1 MKDRFNLEDE
11 ISTLHSFVQQLDT
24 LNEGILEHDMSRDN
38 ISNVICGIKVM
49 LELHA
54 EKMLDTMCQCF
65 KLDSYKHSPNFATQ
79 YHE

>member
-11 ISTLHSFVQQLDT
+11 ISTLYSFVQQLDA

-54 EKMLDTMCQCF
+54 EKMQDTMCQCF
-65 KLDSYKHSPNFATQ
+65 KLDSYKHSPDFAL
-79 YHE
+79 

>member
-11 ISTLHSFVQQLDT
+11 ISTLYSFVQQLDT

-54 EKMLDTMCQCF
+54 EKMQDTMCQCF